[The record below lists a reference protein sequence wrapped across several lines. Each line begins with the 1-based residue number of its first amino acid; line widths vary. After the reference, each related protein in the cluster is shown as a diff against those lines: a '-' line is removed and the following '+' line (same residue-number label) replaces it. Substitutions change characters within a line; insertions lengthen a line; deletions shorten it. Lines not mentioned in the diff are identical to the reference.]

1 MSQVSNSTIAQ
12 PVGVRRI
19 QRFGMLAFATTA
31 ITAIGVAGILSV
43 TFPNSAPTVHALPAH
58 QDIADG
64 WMPGLAAAQAA
75 RLQRIADGWM
85 PGLAAAQA
93 ARLQRIQDGW
103 MPGLIAT
110 RNRTELTGGLMPGV
124 NALLDAAGVTDGWE
138 SSLLP

>member
-75 RLQRIADGWM
+75 RLQRI
-85 PGLAAAQA
+85 
-93 ARLQRIQDGW
+93 QDGW